1 MEANRLGGLMGRKG
15 RLAAVL
21 AVLALAASVAATA
34 AFGAK
39 RAEPGVT
46 ATTIKIGGT
55 FPLTG
60 VASLYKVI
68 PAAENAYFAYV
79 NAHGGVNGRKI
90 DFTILDDSYDPSKT
104 VPLTQQLV
112 EQNGIFADFGS
123 LGTPSN
129 LSIWKYLN
137 DHKVPQVLIATGDSY
152 WGFSAKKYPWT
163 IGYQPD
169 YPGEGKVYGK
179 YIAAK
184 TPNAKVG
191 VLYQNDAFGK
201 NYFAGLRV
209 GLGAKKGQI
218 VASQSYDPT
227 QTSLVQQILALK
239 SAGADTLAIF
249 ALPSQAITAL
259 VTATK
264 VGWNPQVFLGNVSAN
279 PIFLHIAAQ
288 NGANVDGV
296 ISTGYL
302 VDALNQSQANLQGI
316 KLAKSIIGTYA
327 PALMP
332 SLEAGDA
339 NVPYGLG
346 AAWTFV
352 YALQHAGKNPTRAG
366 LMKALKSMKNVS
378 DPFLYPGIKLNTS
391 ATDNFPTEQE
401 ILTKWAG
408 GATGDWVAFGKL
420 YDKVR

>member
-1 MEANRLGGLMGRKG
+1 MGRKG
-15 RLAAVL
+15 RLTAVL
-21 AVLALAASVAATA
+21 TGLALFASVAATA
-34 AFGAK
+34 AFGAH

-46 ATTIKIGGT
+46 STTIHIGGT

-60 VASLYKVI
+60 VASLYKTI
-68 PAAENAYFAYV
+68 PAAEGAYFAYV

-90 DFTILDDSYDPSKT
+90 DFTVKDDGYDPSKT
-104 VPLTQQLV
+104 VPLTQELV
-112 EQNGIFADFGS
+112 EQDGIFADFGS
-123 LGTPSN
+123 LGTAPN

-137 DHKVPQVLIATGDSY
+137 TKKVPQVLIATGDSY

-179 YIAAK
+179 YIAANM
-184 TPNAKVG
+184 PNAKVG

-201 NYFAGLRV
+201 NYYAGLRV
-209 GLGAKKGQI
+209 GLGAKKSQI
-218 VASQSYDPT
+218 VSAQSYDPT

-239 SAGADTLAIF
+239 AAGADAFAIF

-264 VGWNPQVFLGNVSAN
+264 VGWNPTTFLGNVSSN
-279 PIFLHIAAQ
+279 PVFLKIAAQ

-296 ISTGYL
+296 ISTSYL
-302 VDALNQSQANLQGI
+302 VDPTLASQANLAGV
-316 KLAKSIIGTYA
+316 KLAKSIISTYA
-327 PALMP
+327 PPLLP
-332 SLEAGDA
+332 SLNGGDA
-339 NVPYGLG
+339 NVVYGLG

-366 LMKALKSMKNVS
+366 LMKALKSMTNVT

-391 ATDNFPTEQE
+391 AKDNFPTEQE
-401 ILTKWAG
+401 ILDKWAG
-408 GATGDWVAFGKL
+408 GATGDFAAFGKL